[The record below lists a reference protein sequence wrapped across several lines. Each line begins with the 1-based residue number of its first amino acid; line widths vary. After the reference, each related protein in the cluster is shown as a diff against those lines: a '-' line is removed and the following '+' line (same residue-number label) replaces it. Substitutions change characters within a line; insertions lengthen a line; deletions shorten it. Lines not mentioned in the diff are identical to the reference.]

1 MSISKK
7 DADSQDVQLS
17 LFDFDNQ
24 TYAQNSNTNTNTVIT
39 DNDTNASYTN
49 NSDNNN
55 TASSYTDNSNS
66 NTDRNNSIEY
76 TEHTEHTETTH
87 TWSPNID
94 INEWISK
101 LEPTDADA
109 LALENVQPSLLT
121 TEQAARLWAKLAAWT
136 QSDQIAYYVE
146 DSPTSSDAAY
156 DARMRMLSALEA
168 TFPTLD
174 TPQSPTHRVGGT
186 FSNDFASV
194 KHPSRMMSLD
204 DVFSFDELKDWY
216 NSVIRDLNWPENKP
230 LPMTCEVKI
239 DGLALNLIYRNGTLE
254 QGLTRGDGVT
264 GEDISLNVRTI
275 DAIPTQLHAEDSDDI
290 PEFVEIRGE
299 VFMTWDDFRKLNEEQ
314 ENAEKPLFANPRNAA
329 AGSLRQKDPRITAS
343 RRLSFFAHG
352 LGELRWKNST
362 RHANSE
368 TTFNQSDAYSLYK
381 QWGIPVSP
389 YTRNVNNFEQIQDMI
404 DYYGEHR
411 ASVIHA
417 LDGIVIKVDDRAL
430 QRKLG
435 ATSRAPR
442 WAIAY
447 KYPPE
452 EVNTLLKDI
461 VVQVGRTG
469 RVTPVAILEPVTVA
483 GSTISRTTL
492 HNAYEVEHK
501 GVLIGDTVVVRKAG
515 DVIPEL
521 VGPVLAARNGHEKE
535 LRKFVM
541 PELCPSCGAKLAPA
555 KEGDKDIRCPN
566 VENCPAQLTER
577 IIHLAS
583 RQAFDIENLGEAS
596 ALALTN
602 PEDSRPATSEVYI
615 ENENIK
621 RIVIQRGSSVAPT
634 LPKSS
639 CDLPLPQNPV
649 LTSEAD
655 IFNISAEDLR
665 NVKVWKEIPL
675 VEEWEEV
682 GKDGKLKKKSKKI
695 GGSGLW
701 NLVPAFWTRKLEA
714 KRVEQETIL
723 SSSKDEYE
731 NNSTDISENTPIE
744 QFNPNYPGFEVPR
757 DAFVTEIKDKQIRQ
771 DGCLVTIGVPFYKR
785 PSETTRSMLE
795 EISQKGKSATLWR
808 VLVALSIRRLGPPTA
823 RVIAEHFGSLDNIS
837 NASIEELTNINGVG
851 PEIAQAVY
859 DWFEKSKDPNDWRSE
874 ILRNW
879 KEAGVV
885 GNPDSSNKLEQTLSG
900 KTVVV
905 TGSLEDFTRDS
916 AKEAI
921 SSRGGKAASSVS
933 KNTYCVIIGENAG
946 SKATKAQELG
956 IPMLNE
962 KQFKILL
969 ETGSLE
975 KASQADLTLDEF
987 IDTSLD
993 NVNTNTKENEMES

>member
-1 MSISKK
+1 MSENSIREESTE
-7 DADSQDVQLS
+7 SEQLS
-17 LFDFDNQ
+17 LFYDFDEQ
-24 TYAQNSNTNTNTVIT
+24 TISHEAPKNETNSISTVKTGTVTQADSKT
-39 DNDTNASYTN
+39 DNK
-49 NSDNNN
+49 
-55 TASSYTDNSNS
+55 TDMH
-66 NTDRNNSIEY
+66 EA
-76 TEHTEHTETTH
+76 
-87 TWSPNID
+87 
-94 INEWISK
+94 NEWNSTIDTEK
-101 LEPTDADA
+101 WIANLKPTDTDA
-109 LALENVQPSLLT
+109 LTLGNLQPATLT
-121 TEQAARLWAKLAAWT
+121 IEQAAKLWAKLAAWA

-156 DARMRMLSALEA
+156 DARMRALSSLEA
-168 TFPTLD
+168 AFPTLD

-186 FSNDFASV
+186 FSNDFTSV

-204 DVFSFDELKDWY
+204 DVFSIEELHDWY
-216 NSVIRDLNWPENKP
+216 NSVIRDLQWDESQP

-264 GEDISLNVRTI
+264 GEDITLNVRTI
-275 DAIPTQLHAEDSDDI
+275 EAIPTQLHSDNTDDI

-299 VFMTWDDFRKLNEEQ
+299 VFMKWEDFRKLNDEQ
-314 ENAEKPLFANPRNAA
+314 ENAGRVAFANPRNAA
-329 AGSLRQKDPRITAS
+329 AGSLRQKDPRITAT

-352 LGELRWKNST
+352 LGELRWKENTS
-362 RHANSE
+362 HNNSE
-368 TTFNQSDAYSLYK
+368 TKFNQSDAYKFYQ

-389 YTRNVNNFEQIQDMI
+389 YTRKVTNFSEIEEMI

-411 ASVIHA
+411 ANILHA
-417 LDGIVIKVDDRAL
+417 LDGIVVKVDDRAL
-430 QRKLG
+430 QHQLG

-452 EVNTLLKDI
+452 EVNTYLKDI
-461 VVQVGRTG
+461 IVQVGRTG
-469 RVTPVAILEPVTVA
+469 RVTPVAVLEPVTVA

-521 VGPVLAARNGHEKE
+521 VGPVLKAREGRENE

-541 PELCPSCGAKLAPA
+541 PEYCPSCGTKLAPA

-583 RQAFDIENLGEAS
+583 RQAFDIENLGDNA

-602 PEDSRPATSEVYI
+602 PEDCRPTTAEVYCPDMDKI
-615 ENENIK
+615 I
-621 RIVIQRGSSVAPT
+621 IQRGATQQPYIPSPDLT
-634 LPKSS
+634 LPE
-639 CDLPLPQNPV
+639 PQTPV
-649 LTSEAD
+649 LRNEAGLFSITAD
-655 IFNISAEDLR
+655 DLQ
-665 NVKVWKEIPL
+665 NVMVWKEIPL
-675 VEEWEEV
+675 VEEWKEV
-682 GKDGKLKKKSKKI
+682 SKDGSFKKRTRKI

-701 NLVPAFWTRKLEA
+701 HQVRAFWTRTIEA
-714 KRVEQETIL
+714 KLSTNYEAAETSEKTTSPNEQWNPQYPKFQVPIDAKVVLWKNKRITRNAKTSDNAKETI
-723 SSSKDEYE
+723 
-731 NNSTDISENTPIE
+731 N
-744 QFNPNYPGFEVPR
+744 VPWY
-757 DAFVTEIKDKQIRQ
+757 T
-771 DGCLVTIGVPFYKR
+771 R

-795 EISQKGKSATLWR
+795 EITQKGKNAALWR

-823 RVIAEHFGSLDNIS
+823 RLIAANFGSLDNIS
-837 NASIEELTNINGVG
+837 KASIEELTQIDGVG

-859 DWFEKSKDPNDWRSE
+859 NWFQQAKDPA
-874 ILRNW
+874 NW
-879 KEAGVV
+879 QFEVLKSWQEAGVV
-885 GNPDSSNKLEQTLSG
+885 GKVETSSFAQTLVG
-900 KTVVV
+900 KTIVV
-905 TGSLEDFTRDS
+905 TGSLQGFTRDS

-921 SSRGGKAASSVS
+921 VSRGGKASGSVS
-933 KNTYCVIIGENAG
+933 KNTYCVILGENAG

-962 KQFKILL
+962 QQFNALLKTGNLEEILQI
-969 ETGSLE
+969 
-975 KASQADLTLDEF
+975 A
-987 IDTSLD
+987 
-993 NVNTNTKENEMES
+993 NNTVSNLIAEES

>member
-1 MSISKK
+1 MSAAHDDTASQSTQWTLFDNFDNQPVTHEDQQEPTQEQSQTKTTTSNNQLQNHKIGSESHSEAHVWNSTT
-7 DADSQDVQLS
+7 DADSWI
-17 LFDFDNQ
+17 
-24 TYAQNSNTNTNTVIT
+24 AQ
-39 DNDTNASYTN
+39 
-49 NSDNNN
+49 
-55 TASSYTDNSNS
+55 
-66 NTDRNNSIEY
+66 
-76 TEHTEHTETTH
+76 
-87 TWSPNID
+87 
-94 INEWISK
+94 

-109 LALENVQPSLLT
+109 LALESLQPAALT
-121 TEQAARLWAKLAAWT
+121 TEQAAHLWAKLAAWT

-156 DARMRMLSALEA
+156 DARMRTLIALES

-186 FSNDFASV
+186 FSNDFTSV

-204 DVFSFDELKDWY
+204 DVFSLDELHDWY
-216 NSVIRDLNWPENKP
+216 NSVLRDLQWPESKP

-275 DAIPTQLHAEDSDDI
+275 EAIPTQLHANNPDDI

-299 VFMTWDDFRKLNEEQ
+299 VFMKWTDFRKLNEEQ
-314 ENAEKPLFANPRNAA
+314 EDAGCTAFANPRNAA
-329 AGSLRQKDPRITAS
+329 AGSLRQKDPRITAT

-352 LGELRWKNST
+352 LGELRWNANAS
-362 RHANSE
+362 HAHSE
-368 TTFNQSDAYSLYK
+368 TTLNQSDAYKLYK
-381 QWGIPVSP
+381 QWGVPVSP
-389 YTRNVNNFEQIQDMI
+389 YTREVTNFAEIQDMI
-404 DYYGEHR
+404 EYYGENR
-411 ASVIHA
+411 ANILHA
-417 LDGIVIKVDDRAL
+417 LDGIVVKVDDRAL
-430 QRKLG
+430 QRQLG

-452 EVNTLLKDI
+452 EVNTVLKDI

-469 RVTPVAILEPVTVA
+469 RVTPVAVLEPVTVA

-521 VGPVLAARNGHEKE
+521 VGPVLKSREDRENQ

-541 PELCPSCGAKLAPA
+541 PEYCPSCGTKLAPA

-577 IIHLAS
+577 IINLAS
-583 RQAFDIENLGEAS
+583 RQAFDIENLGEAA

-602 PEDSRPATSEVYI
+602 PEDSRPTTAEVYCNDI
-615 ENENIK
+615 DKIIT
-621 RIVIQRGSSVAPT
+621 RRGET
-634 LPKSS
+634 PKPYIPQAI
-639 CDLPLPQNPV
+639 LPLPEPQKPV
-649 LTSEAD
+649 LKSEAG
-655 IFNISAEDLR
+655 IFSITADDLR
-665 NVKVWKEIPL
+665 DVKVWKEIPH
-675 VEEWEEV
+675 VEEWEEID
-682 GKDGKLKKKSKKI
+682 KNGKLRKRTKKV

-701 NLVPAFWTRKLEA
+701 RQVNAFWTRTLTATYVEENNAENTSDATDENNVNENKLAENA
-714 KRVEQETIL
+714 TQEVNQEPNQEPNQEQWNPQYPQFHVPKDAYVNGTADKRVK
-723 SSSKDEYE
+723 KDGK
-731 NNSTDISENTPIE
+731 T
-744 QFNPNYPGFEVPR
+744 
-757 DAFVTEIKDKQIRQ
+757 
-771 DGCLVTIGVPFYKR
+771 VTIKAPTYSR

-795 EISQKGKSATLWR
+795 EIAQKGKNAPLWR

-823 RVIAEHFGSLDNIS
+823 RLIAARFQSLDNI
-837 NASIEELTNINGVG
+837 AHATVDELTNIDGVG
-851 PEIAQAVY
+851 SEIAQTVY
-859 DWFEKSKDPNDWRSE
+859 DWFQKAQLEDNWRGEVLKS
-874 ILRNW
+874 W

-885 GNPDSSNKLEQTLSG
+885 GNIESSSLQQTLSG

-905 TGSLEDFTRDS
+905 TGSLQKFSRDS

-921 SSRGGKAASSVS
+921 ISRGGKASGSVS
-933 KNTYCVIIGENAG
+933 NNTYCVILGANAG

-962 KQFKILL
+962 QQFNILL

-975 KASQADLTLDEF
+975 TALHSADEATF
-987 IDTSLD
+987 KFAT
-993 NVNTNTKENEMES
+993 EMES

>member
-1 MSISKK
+1 MSVAH
-7 DADSQDVQLS
+7 DDTTSQSVQWT
-17 LFDFDNQ
+17 LFDDFDEQ
-24 TYAQNSNTNTNTVIT
+24 TATHETAEKSTQTQSARIQSTQVQNAKHNEQQHSQQT
-39 DNDTNASYTN
+39 DASRTKETHVWNLNEDTDTWIAS
-49 NSDNNN
+49 
-55 TASSYTDNSNS
+55 
-66 NTDRNNSIEY
+66 
-76 TEHTEHTETTH
+76 
-87 TWSPNID
+87 
-94 INEWISK
+94 

-109 LALENVQPSLLT
+109 LALSKLQPATLT

-146 DSPTSSDAAY
+146 DAPTSSDAAY
-156 DARMRMLSALEA
+156 DARIRTLSALEA
-168 TFPTLD
+168 AFPTLD

-204 DVFSFDELKDWY
+204 DVFSLDELHDWY
-216 NSVIRDLNWPENKP
+216 DSVLRDLHWPESKP

-275 DAIPTQLHAEDSDDI
+275 EAIPTQLHAENPDDI

-299 VFMTWDDFRKLNEEQ
+299 VFMKWADFRKLNEDQ
-314 ENAEKPLFANPRNAA
+314 ENAGKAPFANPRNAA
-329 AGSLRQKDPRITAS
+329 AGSLRQKNPRITAT

-352 LGELRWKNST
+352 LGELQWKENTS
-362 RHANSE
+362 HIHSE
-368 TTFNQSDAYSLYK
+368 TTFNQSDAYKFYQ

-389 YTRNVNNFEQIQDMI
+389 YTRNVSNFAEIQDMI
-404 DYYGEHR
+404 DYYGENR
-411 ASVIHA
+411 AKVLHA
-417 LDGIVIKVDDRAL
+417 LDGIVVKVDDRAL
-430 QRKLG
+430 QRQLG

-452 EVNTLLKDI
+452 EVNTVLKDI

-469 RVTPVAILEPVTVA
+469 RVTPVAVLEPVTVA

-521 VGPVLAARNGHEKE
+521 VGPVLKAREGRENQ

-541 PELCPSCGAKLAPA
+541 PEYCPSCGTKLAPA

-577 IIHLAS
+577 IINLAS
-583 RQAFDIENLGEAS
+583 RQAFDIENLGEAA

-602 PEDSRPATSEVYI
+602 PEDSRPTTAEVYCKDI
-615 ENENIK
+615 DK
-621 RIVIQRGSSVAPT
+621 IVTRRGET
-634 LPKSS
+634 PKPYIPQTV
-639 CDLPLPQNPV
+639 LPLPEPQKPV
-649 LTSEAD
+649 LKSEAG
-655 IFNISAEDLR
+655 IFNITANDLR
-665 NVKVWKEIPL
+665 NVKVWKEIPHI
-675 VEEWEEV
+675 EEWEEID
-682 GKDGKLKKKSKKI
+682 KDGKLRKHTKKV

-701 NLVPAFWTRKLEA
+701 RQVNAFWTRTLTASYVERSSTENATNESMADKKATQEQPQESWNPQYPQFHVPA
-714 KRVEQETIL
+714 DAYVNGTTDKRIKKDGETIIVKAPTY
-723 SSSKDEYE
+723 S
-731 NNSTDISENTPIE
+731 
-744 QFNPNYPGFEVPR
+744 
-757 DAFVTEIKDKQIRQ
+757 
-771 DGCLVTIGVPFYKR
+771 R
-785 PSETTRSMLE
+785 PSETTRCMLE
-795 EISQKGKSATLWR
+795 EITQKGKNAPLWR

-823 RVIAEHFGSLDNIS
+823 RLIAARFHSLDNI
-837 NASIEELTNINGVG
+837 AHATVDELTNIDGVG
-851 PEIAQAVY
+851 SEIAQTVY
-859 DWFEKSKDPNDWRSE
+859 DWFQKAQLENNWRGE
-874 ILRNW
+874 VLNAW
-879 KEAGVV
+879 KAAGVV
-885 GNPDSSNKLEQTLSG
+885 GRIETSTLPQTLSG

-905 TGSLEDFTRDS
+905 TGTLQGFTRDT

-921 SSRGGKAASSVS
+921 VSRGGKASGSVS
-933 KNTYCVIIGENAG
+933 KNTYCVILGENAG

-956 IPMLNE
+956 IPTLTVQ
-962 KQFKILL
+962 QFNILL
-969 ETGSLE
+969 ETGSVETALQSTDQPE
-975 KASQADLTLDEF
+975 LTV
-987 IDTSLD
+987 DTS
-993 NVNTNTKENEMES
+993 KEH